1 MRFMM
6 MVQGQE
12 SSGPPS
18 PELIAAVGRYGAR
31 MAEAGVL
38 IEAGGLLPT
47 AMGARIDVSS
57 EGVIVT
63 DGPFAETKEQI
74 GGYAIIRADS
84 KAAAIEHGKE
94 FMKLH
99 TDVIGPSYTGRL
111 EIRAM
116 AD

>member
-6 MVQGQE
+6 MVKTRE
-12 SSGPPS
+12 SNTTPS
-18 PELIAAVGRYGAR
+18 PELIAAVGDYGAR
-31 MAEAGVL
+31 MTAAGVL

-47 AMGARIDVSS
+47 AMGALIDVSS
-57 EGVIVT
+57 KGVVVT

-99 TDVIGPSYTGRL
+99 TDFLGPSYEGRL

>member
-6 MVQGQE
+6 LVQAPE
-12 SSGPPS
+12 SNRPPS

-38 IEAGGLLPT
+38 VEAGGLLPT

-57 EGVIVT
+57 KGVVVT

-84 KAAAIEHGKE
+84 RAAAIEHGKE

-99 TDVIGPSYTGRL
+99 TEVLGPSYQGRL

>member
-6 MVQGQE
+6 MVKTCE
-12 SSGPPS
+12 SNTPPS
-18 PELIAAVGRYGAR
+18 PELIEAVGRYGAR
-31 MAEAGVL
+31 MADAGVL

-57 EGVIVT
+57 KGVVVT

-84 KAAAIEHGKE
+84 RAAAIEHGKE

-99 TDVIGPSYTGRL
+99 TDVIGPSYRGRL
-111 EIRAM
+111 EIRATG
-116 AD
+116 